1 MANGNVPGQQAV
13 SSPLQGAAARQERLL
28 IIGQHDDAPL
38 KNLPLSR
45 CVPIYTLFSMI
56 DRRLLN
62 DVQPVAVLAPLITAS
77 YDILDVAML
86 LDSHGFRGTLFIQ
99 SKPLPRADLVMREL
113 TALCPSLTLTLVVTD

>member
-1 MANGNVPGQQAV
+1 MANGTVPGQQAV
-13 SSPLQGAAARQERLL
+13 SSPLQGAASRQERLL
-28 IIGQHDDAPL
+28 IIGQHDGAPL

-62 DVQPVAVLAPLITAS
+62 DVQPVAVLAPLITAT

-86 LDSHGFRGTLFIQ
+86 LDTHGFRGTLFIQ

-113 TALCPSLTLTLVVTD
+113 TALCPSLTMTLVVTD